1 MGRANP
7 FLGLHSRWS
16 SQIRFLICSIL
27 MVGLLL
33 ASQLSMAQVKDS
45 CGVTNAVKD
54 SLTISAVEDAS
65 GKDKVLHAEPLYV
78 DLIRDLGARKGEQ
91 ELNVAWGMQ
100 DHSSYTAYEAL
111 VEYEWAPIDRL
122 GLEIEVPLYVYSN
135 NELIDLEPTP
145 PNRLDGLKLAAQYS
159 FYVSEK
165 HQTSLAVGYIQQLV
179 APDLDRFSMNTVLTG
194 LIYNPFL
201 VAARRFGNN
210 WHTLV
215 YAGPRLYQ
223 TLAGEGYNSTFATNV
238 NLHYMVTGTRNYLGL
253 EMNHEVNTTGQYL
266 TLRPQMRL
274 EINDQIMLGVVT
286 TLPVASKFDRMGAFF
301 RLIYEPH
308 WQKRKQ

>member
-1 MGRANP
+1 MKTSTQFSYLNHQR
-7 FLGLHSRWS
+7 LSLTC
-16 SQIRFLICSIL
+16 RFI
-27 MVGLLL
+27 LLL
-33 ASQLSMAQVKDS
+33 ACLGLSLTNEAQILDS
-45 CGVTNAVKD
+45 CGISNTVKD
-54 SLTISAVEDAS
+54 SLTISAVEDAP

-122 GLEIEVPLYVYSN
+122 GLEIEVPLYIYSN
-135 NELIDLEPTP
+135 NDLIDLEPTP

-165 HQTSLAVGYIQQLV
+165 HQTSMALGYIQQLV
-179 APDLDRFSMNTVLTG
+179 APDLDRFSMSTVLSG
-194 LIYNPFL
+194 LIYNPFF

-210 WHTLV
+210 WHSLIYT
-215 YAGPRLYQ
+215 GPRLYQ
-223 TLAGEGYNSTFATNV
+223 TLLGEGYNSSYATNL
-238 NLHYMVTGTRNYLGL
+238 NLHYMVTGTRNYIGL
-253 EMNHEVNTTGQYL
+253 EMNHEFNTTGSYL
-266 TLRPQMRL
+266 TFRPQMRL
-274 EINDQIMLGVVT
+274 EINSQIMLGVVT

-308 WQKRKQ
+308 WRAHKH